1 MTEQLE
7 IGFAARHAGQA
18 ANLAAGTKPHRD
30 DRGRV
35 EYAVRRLVDS
45 KALFTADDV
54 HQFVRLDGFSAD
66 YDRNLVS
73 SVLGVWAQARRIERV
88 DTRVSKSPSRH
99 ASRNGV
105 WRAAPRDTPPPPLPR
120 QGD

>member
-18 ANLAAGTKPHRD
+18 ANLAAGAKPYRD

-35 EYAVRRLVDS
+35 EYAVRTLANSR
-45 KALFTADDV
+45 AAFTADDV
-54 HQFVRLDGFSAD
+54 HRLVQYDGSNAP

-73 SVLGVWAQARRIERV
+73 SVLGTWAQARRILRE
-88 DTRVSKSPSRH
+88 DTRVSQSPSRH

-120 QGD
+120 QGA